1 MLYNKMSLI
10 KSILSISGI
19 IFMVA
24 IVINF
29 YIILLFAVLYN
40 GSVNVH
46 FNHFNEAH
54 IEYIVYALILPIIV
68 YSCYTHVQ
76 AFRSNRRRKK
86 VDKISTVNPENCLG
100 SNEGS

>member
-1 MLYNKMSLI
+1 MSSKISLI

-29 YIILLFAVLYN
+29 YIILLFAVFYN

-46 FNHFNEAH
+46 FNHFNEAY
-54 IEYIVYALILPIIV
+54 IEYIVYVLILPIIV

-76 AFRSNRRRKK
+76 AFRSNRRRRK
-86 VDKISTVNPENCLG
+86 VGKISTINPEDCIG
-100 SNEGS
+100 SNERS